1 MLSYRHGYHAGG
13 FADLLKHAVLSLIIE
28 YLKRKPAPIRYID
41 THAGAGIY
49 NIGGEMAAKTGEFA
63 QGVGSL
69 EFDDFPAQLQV
80 YGDLI
85 ESYLSQERYPG
96 SPLITADLLR
106 PQDELKLFELHS
118 TEVPRLQELFARDRR
133 IRVSPTN
140 GFLGLPLLLPV
151 QRARALVL
159 IDPPYELAADYTD
172 AVTSLKAAYL
182 RMSNGVFT
190 LWYPVI
196 DGAPHLPMLN
206 AIKAFVDSKLW
217 QFELAVRD
225 ESVRGKMSSTGMLV
239 INPPWTLAT
248 DLEEA
253 FRTITL
259 QLPFDSVKFSAE
271 CVLD

>member
-96 SPLITADLLR
+96 SPLIAADLLR

-151 QRARALVL
+151 QHARALVL
-159 IDPPYELAADYTD
+159 IDPPYELAADYND

-182 RMSNGVFT
+182 RMSNGVFA

-206 AIKAFVDSKLW
+206 SIKAFADSKLW

-253 FRTITL
+253 FRTITQ

>member
-96 SPLITADLLR
+96 SPLIAADLLR

-151 QRARALVL
+151 QHARALVL
-159 IDPPYELAADYTD
+159 IDPPYELAADNND

-182 RMSNGVFT
+182 RMSNGVFA

-206 AIKAFVDSKLW
+206 SIKAFVDSKLW

-253 FRTITL
+253 FRTITQ

>member
-41 THAGAGIY
+41 THAGGGLY
-49 NIGGEMAAKTGEFA
+49 DIGGEMAAKTGEFA
-63 QGVGSL
+63 QGIGSL
-69 EFDDFPAQLQV
+69 EFEDFPAQLQA
-80 YGDLI
+80 YRRLI

-96 SPLITADLLR
+96 SPLIAADLLR

-118 TEVPRLQELFARDRR
+118 TEAPRLQALSARDRR
-133 IRVSPTN
+133 VRVSPTN
-140 GFLGLPLLLPV
+140 GFLGLLPLLPV
-151 QRARALVL
+151 QHARALVL
-159 IDPPYELAADYTD
+159 VDPSYELGADYTD
-172 AVTSLKAAYL
+172 VVASLKAAYL
-182 RMSNGVFT
+182 RMSNGVFA

-196 DGAPHLPMLN
+196 DGAPHLPMLDS
-206 AIKAFVDSKLW
+206 IKAFVDSKLW

-225 ESVRGKMSSTGMLV
+225 EFIRGKMSSTGMLV

-248 DLEEA
+248 DLNEA
-253 FRTITL
+253 FRTITQ
-259 QLPFDSVKFSAE
+259 QLPFDSVKLSAE

>member
-13 FADLLKHAVLSLIIE
+13 FADLLKHAVLSLIID
-28 YLKRKPAPIRYID
+28 YLKHKPAPIRYID

-271 CVLD
+271 CVLE